1 MLTPPKEYCNQ
12 SVVFKRKKAPDP
24 NDVYDE
30 PVFEDGVKIDHCVV
44 HLRTVYS
51 GTNNNREIVANGTVV
66 LFAGIS
72 SPLISLTK
80 DDLGSKIVYEGK
92 EYTLTNI
99 NEDLDPLSNELYQ
112 YKLQIL

>member
-1 MLTPPKEYCNQ
+1 MLMPPKEYCNQ
-12 SVVFKRKKAPDP
+12 SIIFKRKKAPDP
-24 NDVYDE
+24 DDVYNE
-30 PVFEDGVKIDHCVV
+30 PSFEDGVNIDHCIV

-51 GTNNNREIVANGTVV
+51 GTNNDREIVANGIAV

-72 SPLISLTK
+72 SPFISLTK

-92 EYTLTNI
+92 EYTLANI